1 MIRVNTPRC
10 WGFLRAITLGFQPV
24 DTNAQF
30 PETKVLVNVV
40 AAIYAPLIHG
50 FSQAILKNIQTGV
63 LPFEVI
69 APPRDAIPLASSLLA
84 QAEIKGIDLH
94 LFEPPVNR
102 NTAGIA
108 NNQKSGDAKKS
119 PFLDLMFDQTKA
131 AMNGATSVVEIETG
145 IYGTTSKTMAAALKD
160 RGVINYYPVKFYGL
174 GPNLSFVH
182 AVLSKGKE
190 WVAENAEASGVVNK
204 SQIVDLMILL
214 DTMEEL
220 GMEKFYHSVE
230 KLMVGEDG
238 LVKPVKMA
246 VSEAELEIA
255 TWTNQVI
262 RDTAPLYSNMPLD
275 MVTKMLDDVPKLVKC
290 SKGGFPFTLTK
301 AIPPMDSKE
310 EHFDSIR
317 NSKLFDYPKLII

>member
-1 MIRVNTPRC
+1 M
-10 WGFLRAITLGFQPV
+10 
-24 DTNAQF
+24 
-30 PETKVLVNVV
+30 VNVV

-84 QAEIKGIDLH
+84 QAEIGGINLH

-108 NNQKSGDAKKS
+108 NNQKSGDSQKS
-119 PFLDLMFDQTKA
+119 PFLDLMFDQTKE
-131 AMNGATSVVEIETG
+131 AMNGTTSIVEVETG
-145 IYGTTSKTMAAALKD
+145 IYGTTSMIMASAFKS
-160 RGVINYYPVKFYGL
+160 RGVESYYPLKFYGL

-182 AVLSKGKE
+182 AVLSNGKE
-190 WVAENAEASGVVNK
+190 WVAENAEALGMVNK
-204 SQIVDLMILL
+204 SQIVGLMVLL

-220 GMEKFYHSVE
+220 GMEKFYQSVE
-230 KLMVGEDG
+230 NLMVDEEG

-246 VSEAELEIA
+246 VSEAEFEIA
-255 TWTNQVI
+255 TCTNQVI
-262 RDTAPLYSNMPLD
+262 TDTAPLYSNMPLD
-275 MVTKMLDDVPKLVKC
+275 TVIKMLDDIPKLVKC
-290 SKGGFPFTLTK
+290 SKDGFPFTLTE
-301 AIPPMDSKE
+301 AIPSMDSKE
-310 EHFDSIR
+310 EHFASVR